1 MIRLLDHGGKGYVS
15 LEEFLEF
22 YLEGRIVDENE
33 ESLSE
38 GFLGKEAWRS
48 AIEDNYELL
57 EKLQDK

>member
-1 MIRLLDHGGKGYVS
+1 VIRLLDHGAKGYVS

-22 YLEGRIVDENE
+22 YLEGRVVEENE

-38 GFLGKEAWRS
+38 RFLGKEAWRS